1 VKKSEMFLVRVVFL
15 APYKQVKKKFPKLKR
30 NDAVVSKGKR
40 YAEARYSLPEKN
52 RMISFENMEK
62 KRIAGREKRRIYLKT
77 MLVKYDCF
85 VFFLFSI
92 ESSEIIGKSEAE
104 RMFGINV
111 ITKEIVKAVPKIPV
125 ISGPFKKFKI
135 TY

>member
-15 APYKQVKKKFPKLKR
+15 IPYKQVKRKFPKPKR
-30 NDAVVSKGKR
+30 KDANVSKGKK
-40 YAEARYSLPEKN
+40 YAEARYSLPEKKS
-52 RMISFENMEK
+52 MISLENTEK
-62 KRIAGREKRRIYLKT
+62 KRIVGREKRRIYLKT

-85 VFFLFSI
+85 VSLLFSI

-125 ISGPFKKFKI
+125 ISGPFKKFKMI
-135 TY
+135 Y

>member
-1 VKKSEMFLVRVVFL
+1 
-15 APYKQVKKKFPKLKR
+15 
-30 NDAVVSKGKR
+30 
-40 YAEARYSLPEKN
+40 
-52 RMISFENMEK
+52 MISFENMEK